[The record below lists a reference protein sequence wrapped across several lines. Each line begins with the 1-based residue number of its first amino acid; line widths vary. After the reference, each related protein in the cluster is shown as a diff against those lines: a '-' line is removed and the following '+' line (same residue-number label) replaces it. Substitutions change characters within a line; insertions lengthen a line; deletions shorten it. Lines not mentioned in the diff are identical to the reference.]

1 MFSIQN
7 SVYHNLIKSEV
18 VIHKSNYLQQTTIIY
33 TKLAYLPHSHP
44 VSTTYLINYLS
55 QTDTY
60 FLFKLFIYLWEM
72 LFYLFSLFISNLFIC
87 YLIKKP
93 PRFLR
98 EAFLP
103 FVIISPN

>member
-1 MFSIQN
+1 MRSIQN
-7 SVYHNLIKSEV
+7 FVYHNLIKSEV

-33 TKLAYLPHSHP
+33 TKLVYLPRSHP

-72 LFYLFSLFISNLFIC
+72 LFYLFSLSKNLLKRRHKNSLCSN
-87 YLIKKP
+87 
-93 PRFLR
+93 
-98 EAFLP
+98 
-103 FVIISPN
+103 